1 MHSTSLNKAK
11 ALRLSKQ
18 AQGMLAKV
26 VAMIEQGED
35 APAVIQQIDST
46 CGFLQSTKQAL
57 LADHL
62 AACAENPDKKAVK
75 KELLKIYHLA
85 D

>member
-1 MHSTSLNKAK
+1 MTNKNKALK
-11 ALRLSKQ
+11 LSKQ

-26 VAMIEQGED
+26 VAMIEQDEYC
-35 APAVIQQIDST
+35 PSIVQQADSV
-46 CGFLQSTKQAL
+46 CGFLQSAKQAL

-62 AACAENPDKKAVK
+62 AVCMENSDKKAVRN
-75 KELLKIYHLA
+75 ELLKLYHLA